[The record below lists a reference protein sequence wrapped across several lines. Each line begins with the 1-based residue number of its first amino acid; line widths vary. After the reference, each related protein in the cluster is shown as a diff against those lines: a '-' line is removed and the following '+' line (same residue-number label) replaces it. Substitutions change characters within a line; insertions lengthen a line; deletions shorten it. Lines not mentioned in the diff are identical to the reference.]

1 METLITTPVRGYEVV
16 LGKLIPYIFIGLFD
30 VVCALAVGYFVFN
43 VPFRGSFIE
52 LMLISILFL
61 VGTSGLGILVSSLTR
76 VQVLSVQVA
85 IVLTYLPSF
94 MLSDFIFPIKNMP
107 VIIQAITYI
116 IPAKY
121 MIVVLKGIILRGI
134 GYPVLMTQIAFL
146 AIFCILVLAL
156 CIKKFRVSLPDK

>member
-1 METLITTPVRGYEVV
+1 
-16 LGKLIPYIFIGLFD
+16 
-30 VVCALAVGYFVFN
+30 
-43 VPFRGSFIE
+43 
-52 LMLISILFL
+52 
-61 VGTSGLGILVSSLTR
+61 
-76 VQVLSVQVA
+76 
-85 IVLTYLPSF
+85 
-94 MLSDFIFPIKNMP
+94 

-146 AIFCILVLAL
+146 ATFCILVLAL